1 MKDRIDELIEKATGV
16 RIDPGDLTELWDAQ
30 SNKLRAVA
38 EAAFEAGGASDG
50 WWKEKIR
57 RQFAKEALE
66 KWGQIKVSWPDHK
79 CERVLFDWLRE
90 QAGENE

>member
-1 MKDRIDELIEKATGV
+1 MTERDHLDDLIEAAIGGSRCLNTYPDEV
-16 RIDPGDLTELWDAQ
+16 RE
-30 SNKLRAVA
+30 VA

-79 CERVLFDWLRE
+79 CDRVLFDWLRE
-90 QAGENE
+90 QAGLNE